1 MILAESMLI
10 TASRSLS
17 VAVNEERETERERRA
32 FQVFTV
38 TLPVRTEES
47 TLTPGGHG
55 PQRHQQPSVPP

>member
-17 VAVNEERETERERRA
+17 VAVNEERERERRA